1 MPRSSWLCSSWLFGP
16 ALSLCL
22 MPFAAMAQTPP
33 DCAKPSSRADR
44 TICASADLKVAAEDV
59 ATLLRDTLG
68 NTPVEGRD
76 AIERAQ
82 KAFLA
87 ERDGACA
94 DASAIPACRAL
105 YEKRAA
111 DLAAQNSSAQ
121 KKLSAIVA
129 GIPKDAKAAAAV
141 LQRHNGAPA
150 KAWLV
155 YLYQSGAVAVPD
167 KDATVRRL
175 VDEILNQDL
184 PKDPYLHEEMANLGD
199 VPGAPLGTLL
209 LFLRHVLST
218 TEMDAP
224 CFLFTKHGQPA
235 FEAFGAFWGNAR
247 DETPGLCTPPSSV
260 FDLPEWKTVSAHMDP
275 AIEPALVERG
285 SIRHG
290 YERQFE
296 VDDLQASM
304 VPSTLL
310 ESPMS
315 AEARKMAEQRGKAVT
330 AFRSWDDFE
339 VWPEKEYRAALHAL
353 PSAITATSKIYR
365 EKFKLNPQTADQA
378 AKAAADRFIAGRLG
392 LIMPDD

>member
-1 MPRSSWLCSSWLFGP
+1 MPRSSWLFGP
-16 ALSLCL
+16 ALSLFL
-22 MPFAAMAQTPP
+22 IPFAAMAQTPP
-33 DCAKPSSRADR
+33 DCAKPSSRAER
-44 TICASADLKVAAEDV
+44 TICASADLKVAAEDM

-68 NTPVEGRD
+68 NSADDRD

-82 KAFLA
+82 KAFLT
-87 ERDGACA
+87 ERDGTCA
-94 DASAIPACRAL
+94 DKSTIPACRAL

-111 DLAAQNSSAQ
+111 DLAAQNSAAQ
-121 KKLSAIVA
+121 KKLAAVVA
-129 GIPKDAKAAAAV
+129 GIPKDAKAAAAA
-141 LQRHNGAPA
+141 LQRYSGAPA

-155 YLYQSGAVAVPD
+155 YLYQCGAVAAPD

-175 VDEILNQDL
+175 VDEILNQGL
-184 PKDPYLHEEMANLGD
+184 PKDPYLLEEMANLGD
-199 VPGAPLGTLL
+199 VQGAPLSTSL

-247 DETPGLCTPPSSV
+247 DETPGLCNPPSSL
-260 FDLPEWKTVSAHMDP
+260 FDLPEWQAVSTHMDP

-296 VDDLQASM
+296 VDDLQASL

-310 ESPMS
+310 EAPMS
-315 AEARKMAEQRGKAVT
+315 AEAKKMAEQRGRAVA
-330 AFRSWDDFE
+330 AFRSGSDLD
-339 VWPEKEYRAALHAL
+339 VWPEKEYRAAVHTL
-353 PSAITATSKIYR
+353 PAAITATSKLYR

-378 AKAAADRFIAGRLG
+378 ARAAADRFIAGRLG

>member
-1 MPRSSWLCSSWLFGP
+1 MPRSSWLIGP
-16 ALSLCL
+16 VLSFCL
-22 MPFAAMAQTPP
+22 LPFAASAQTPP
-33 DCAKPSSRADR
+33 DCARPAGRADR
-44 TICASADLKVAAEDV
+44 TICASADLKVAAEDL
-59 ATLLRDTLG
+59 AALLRDTLG
-68 NTPVEGRD
+68 NTPADGRD

-87 ERDGACA
+87 ARDSTCA
-94 DASAIPACRAL
+94 DKSAVPACRAL
-105 YEKRAA
+105 YEARAA
-111 DLAAQNSSAQ
+111 DLAAQNSAAQ
-121 KKLSAIVA
+121 KKLAAIVA
-129 GIPKDAKAAAAV
+129 GIPKDAKAAAAA
-141 LQRHNGAPA
+141 LQRHDGAPA

-155 YLYQSGAVAVPD
+155 YLYQSGMVTVAD

-199 VPGAPLGTLL
+199 VPSAPLGTVL

-247 DETPGLCTPPSSV
+247 DETPGLCSPPSSV
-260 FDLPEWKTVSAHMDP
+260 FDLPEWKSVSAHMDP

-296 VDDLQASM
+296 VDDLQASL

-310 ESPMS
+310 EAPMS
-315 AEARKMAEQRGKAVT
+315 AEARKMAEQRGKAVA
-330 AFRSWDDFE
+330 AFRSWSDFE
-339 VWPEKEYRAALHAL
+339 VWPEKEYRAAAHAL
-353 PSAITATSKIYR
+353 PVAISATSKLYR
-365 EKFKLNPQTADQA
+365 EKFRLNPQTADQA
-378 AKAAADRFIAGRLG
+378 ARAAADRFIAGRLG

>member
-1 MPRSSWLCSSWLFGP
+1 MPRSSWLFGP
-16 ALSLCL
+16 VLSLCL
-22 MPFAAMAQTPP
+22 IPFAAMAQTPP
-33 DCAKPSSRADR
+33 DCTKPAGRTDR
-44 TICASADLKVAAEDV
+44 TICASADLKVAAEDM
-59 ATLLRDTLG
+59 ATLLRDTMG
-68 NTPVEGRD
+68 NTPADGRD

-94 DASAIPACRAL
+94 DKSTIPACRAL
-105 YEKRAA
+105 YETRAA
-111 DLAAQNSSAQ
+111 DLAAQNSAAQ
-121 KKLSAIVA
+121 KKLAAVVA
-129 GIPKDAKAAAAV
+129 GIPKDAKVAAAA
-141 LQRHNGAPA
+141 LQRYNGAPA

-155 YLYQSGAVAVPD
+155 YLYQSGTVTVPD

-175 VDEILNQDL
+175 VDEILNQGL
-184 PKDPYLHEEMANLGD
+184 PKDPYLLEEIANLGD
-199 VPGAPLGTLL
+199 VSSAPLATSL

-247 DETPGLCTPPSSV
+247 DETPGLCNPPSSV
-260 FDLPEWKTVSAHMDP
+260 FDLPEWKAVSAHMDP
-275 AIEPALVERG
+275 AIEPALAERG

-296 VDDLQASM
+296 VDDLQASL

-315 AEARKMAEQRGKAVT
+315 AEAKKMAEQRGRAVA
-330 AFRSWDDFE
+330 AFRSWSDFD
-339 VWPEKEYRAALHAL
+339 VWPEKEYRATVTAL
-353 PSAITATSKIYR
+353 PAAINATSKLYR

-378 AKAAADRFIAGRLG
+378 ARAAADRFIAGRLG

>member
-1 MPRSSWLCSSWLFGP
+1 
-16 ALSLCL
+16 
-22 MPFAAMAQTPP
+22 MAQTPP

-365 EKFKLNPQTADQA
+365 EKFKLNPQAADQA

-392 LIMPDD
+392 LIMSDD

>member
-1 MPRSSWLCSSWLFGP
+1 MPRFPWLFGP

-22 MPFAAMAQTPP
+22 IPVAGLAQTPP
-33 DCAKPSSRADR
+33 DCVKPFSRADR
-44 TICASADLKVAAEDV
+44 TICSSADLRVAAEDL

-68 NTPVEGRD
+68 NTPAEGRN

-82 KAFLA
+82 KAFLT
-87 ERDGACA
+87 ERDGTCA
-94 DASAIPACRAL
+94 DKSTIPACRAL
-105 YEKRAA
+105 YETRAA
-111 DLAAQNSSAQ
+111 DLAAQNAVAQ
-121 KKLSAIVA
+121 KKLAAVVA
-129 GIPKDAKAAAAV
+129 GIPKDAKSAAAA
-141 LQRHNGAPA
+141 LQRHSGALA

-155 YLYQSGAVAVPD
+155 YLYQSGTVTVPD
-167 KDATVRRL
+167 KDAMVRRL
-175 VDEILNQDL
+175 VDEIVNQDL
-184 PKDPYLHEEMANLGD
+184 PKDPYLLEEMTNLGD
-199 VPGAPLGTLL
+199 VASAPLGTGL

-247 DETPGLCTPPSSV
+247 DETPGLCSPPSSV
-260 FDLPEWKTVSAHMDP
+260 FDLAEWKAVATHMDP

-310 ESPMS
+310 EAPMS
-315 AEARKMAEQRGKAVT
+315 VEAKKMAEQRGRAVA
-330 AFRSWDDFE
+330 AFRSWNDFE
-339 VWPEKEYRAALHAL
+339 AWPEREYRATVSAL
-353 PSAITATSKIYR
+353 PAAITATSRLYR
-365 EKFKLNPQTADQA
+365 EKFKLNPETADQA

>member
-1 MPRSSWLCSSWLFGP
+1 MPRSSWLFGP
-16 ALSLCL
+16 VLSLCL
-22 MPFAAMAQTPP
+22 IPFAAMAQTPP
-33 DCAKPSSRADR
+33 DCTKPAGRTDR
-44 TICASADLKVAAEDV
+44 TICASADLKVAAEDM

-68 NTPVEGRD
+68 NTPADGRD
-76 AIERAQ
+76 AVERAQ

-94 DASAIPACRAL
+94 DKSTIPACRAL
-105 YEKRAA
+105 YEARAA
-111 DLAAQNSSAQ
+111 DLAAQNSAAQ
-121 KKLSAIVA
+121 KKLAAVVA
-129 GIPKDAKAAAAV
+129 GIPKDAKVAATA
-141 LQRHNGAPA
+141 LQRYNGAPA

-155 YLYQSGAVAVPD
+155 YLYQSGTVTVPD
-167 KDATVRRL
+167 KDTTVRRL
-175 VDEILNQDL
+175 VDEILNQGL
-184 PKDPYLHEEMANLGD
+184 PKDPYLLEEMANLGD
-199 VPGAPLGTLL
+199 VSSAPLATSL

-260 FDLPEWKTVSAHMDP
+260 FDLPEWRAVSAHMDP
-275 AIEPALVERG
+275 AIEPALAERG

-296 VDDLQASM
+296 VDDLQASL

-315 AEARKMAEQRGKAVT
+315 AEAKKMAEQRGRAVA
-330 AFRSWDDFE
+330 AFRSWSDFE
-339 VWPEKEYRAALHAL
+339 VWPEKEYRATVTAL
-353 PSAITATSKIYR
+353 PAAINATSKLYR
-365 EKFKLNPQTADQA
+365 EKFKLNSQTADQA

>member
-1 MPRSSWLCSSWLFGP
+1 M
-16 ALSLCL
+16 LSLCI
-22 MPFAAMAQTPP
+22 PIAAMAQTPP
-33 DCAKPSSRADR
+33 DCTKPSSRTDR
-44 TICASADLKVAAEDV
+44 TICASADLKVAAEDL

-68 NTPVEGRD
+68 NTPVDGRD

-82 KAFLA
+82 KAFLT
-87 ERDGACA
+87 ERDGTCA
-94 DASAIPACRAL
+94 DKSAIPACRTL
-105 YEKRAA
+105 YETRAA
-111 DLAAQNSSAQ
+111 DLAVQNSAAQ
-121 KKLSAIVA
+121 KKLATIVA
-129 GIPKDAKAAAAV
+129 SIPKDAKAAAVA
-141 LQRHNGAPA
+141 LQRYSGAPA

-155 YLYQSGAVAVPD
+155 YLYQSGAVAVHD
-167 KDATVRRL
+167 KDATVRKL

-184 PKDPYLHEEMANLGD
+184 PKDPYLLEEMANLGD
-199 VPGAPLGTLL
+199 VPSAPLGTLL

-247 DETPGLCTPPSSV
+247 DETPGLCSPPSSV
-260 FDLPEWKTVSAHMDP
+260 FDLPEWKTVSTHMDP

-296 VDDLQASM
+296 VDDLQASL

-310 ESPMS
+310 EAPMS
-315 AEARKMAEQRGKAVT
+315 AEARKMAEQRGRAVA
-330 AFRSWDDFE
+330 AFRTWSDFDI
-339 VWPEKEYRAALHAL
+339 WPEKEYRAAVHAL
-353 PSAITATSKIYR
+353 PAAITVTSKLYR

-378 AKAAADRFIAGRLG
+378 AKAAADRFVAGRLG

>member
-1 MPRSSWLCSSWLFGP
+1 MPRSSWLFGP
-16 ALSLCL
+16 VLSLCL
-22 MPFAAMAQTPP
+22 IPFSAMAQTPP
-33 DCAKPSSRADR
+33 DCSKLSSRADR
-44 TICASADLKVAAEDV
+44 TVCASANLKVAAEDV

-68 NTPVEGRD
+68 NTPTDGRN

-82 KAFLA
+82 SAFLA
-87 ERDGACA
+87 ERDTACA
-94 DASAIPACRAL
+94 DASNIPACRSL

-111 DLAAQNSSAQ
+111 DLAAQNSAAQ
-121 KKLSAIVA
+121 KKLAAVVA
-129 GIPKDAKAAAAV
+129 GIPKDAKAAAAA
-141 LQRHNGAPA
+141 LQRYNGASA

-155 YLYQSGAVAVPD
+155 YLYQSGTVAIPD
-167 KDATVRRL
+167 KDATVHRL
-175 VDEILNQDL
+175 VDEILKQDL
-184 PKDPYLHEEMANLGD
+184 PKDPYLLEEMANLGD
-199 VPGAPLGTLL
+199 VPSAPLGTTL

-247 DETPGLCTPPSSV
+247 DETPSLCAPPSSV
-260 FDLPEWKTVSAHMDP
+260 FDLPEWKAVSAHIDP
-275 AIEPALVERG
+275 AIEPALAERG

-296 VDDLQASM
+296 VDDLQASL

-310 ESPMS
+310 EAPMS

-330 AFRSWDDFE
+330 AFRSWNDFE
-339 VWPEKEYRAALHAL
+339 LWPEKEYRATVNAL
-353 PSAITATSKIYR
+353 PAAVAATSRLYR

-378 AKAAADRFIAGRLG
+378 AKAARDRFIAGRLG

>member
-1 MPRSSWLCSSWLFGP
+1 MPRSSWLFGP
-16 ALSLCL
+16 VLSLCL
-22 MPFAAMAQTPP
+22 IPFSAMAQTPP
-33 DCAKPSSRADR
+33 DCSKPAGRADR
-44 TICASADLKVAAEDV
+44 TVCASADLKVAAEDV
-59 ATLLRDTLG
+59 ATLLRDTLR
-68 NTPVEGRD
+68 NTPADGRN

-82 KAFLA
+82 SAFLA
-87 ERDGACA
+87 ERDAACA
-94 DASAIPACRAL
+94 DTSTIPSCRSL

-111 DLAAQNSSAQ
+111 DLAAQNSAAQ
-121 KKLSAIVA
+121 KKLAAVVA
-129 GIPKDAKAAAAV
+129 GIPKDAKAAAAA
-141 LQRHNGAPA
+141 LQRYNGASA

-155 YLYQSGAVAVPD
+155 YLYQSGTVAIPD
-167 KDATVRRL
+167 KDATVHRL
-175 VDEILNQDL
+175 VDEILKQDL
-184 PKDPYLHEEMANLGD
+184 PKDPYLLEEMANLGD
-199 VPGAPLGTLL
+199 VPSAPLGTSL

-247 DETPGLCTPPSSV
+247 DETPGLCAPPSSV
-260 FDLPEWKTVSAHMDP
+260 FDLPEWKAVSAHIDP
-275 AIEPALVERG
+275 AIEPALAERG

-296 VDDLQASM
+296 VDDLQASL

-310 ESPMS
+310 EAPMS

-330 AFRSWDDFE
+330 AFRSWNDFE
-339 VWPEKEYRAALHAL
+339 LWPEKEYRATVNAL
-353 PSAITATSKIYR
+353 PAAVAATSRLYR

-378 AKAAADRFIAGRLG
+378 AKAAGDRFIAGRLG

>member
-1 MPRSSWLCSSWLFGP
+1 MPRSSWLFGP

-22 MPFAAMAQTPP
+22 LPFAAVAQTPP
-33 DCAKPSSRADR
+33 DCAKPSGRAER
-44 TICASADLKVAAEDV
+44 TICASADLKVVAEDM

-68 NTPVEGRD
+68 NTSTDDNRD

-82 KAFLA
+82 KAFLT
-87 ERDGACA
+87 ERDAACA
-94 DASAIPACRAL
+94 DKATIPACRAL
-105 YEKRAA
+105 YEKRTA
-111 DLAAQNSSAQ
+111 DLAAQNSAAQ
-121 KKLSAIVA
+121 KKLAAVVA
-129 GIPKDAKAAAAV
+129 GIPKDAKAAAAA
-141 LQRHNGAPA
+141 LQRYSGAPA

-155 YLYQSGAVAVPD
+155 YLHQSGAVAVPD

-175 VDEILNQDL
+175 VDEILNQGL
-184 PKDPYLHEEMANLGD
+184 PKDPYLLEEMANLGD
-199 VPGAPLGTLL
+199 VPSAPLSTSL

-247 DETPGLCTPPSSV
+247 DETPGLCSPPSSL
-260 FDLPEWKTVSAHMDP
+260 FDLPEWKAVSTHMDP

-296 VDDLQASM
+296 VDDLQATL

-310 ESPMS
+310 EAPMS
-315 AEARKMAEQRGKAVT
+315 AEAKKMAEQRGRAVA
-330 AFRSWDDFE
+330 AFRSWSDFD
-339 VWPEKEYRAALHAL
+339 VWPEKEYRAAVNAL
-353 PSAITATSKIYR
+353 PAAITATSKLYR

-378 AKAAADRFIAGRLG
+378 ARAAADRFIAGRLG

>member
-1 MPRSSWLCSSWLFGP
+1 MPRSSWLFGP

-22 MPFAAMAQTPP
+22 FPFAAMAQTPP
-33 DCAKPSSRADR
+33 DCTRPSSRADR
-44 TICASADLKVAAEDV
+44 TICASADLKVAAEDM
-59 ATLLRDTLG
+59 ATLLRETLE
-68 NTPVEGRD
+68 NTPTDGRD
-76 AIERAQ
+76 VIERAQ
-82 KAFLA
+82 KAFLT
-87 ERDGACA
+87 ERDGTCA
-94 DASAIPACRAL
+94 DTSAIPACRTL
-105 YEKRAA
+105 YEARAA
-111 DLAAQNSSAQ
+111 DLAAQNSAAQ
-121 KKLSAIVA
+121 RKLAAVVA
-129 GIPKDAKAAAAV
+129 GIPKDAKAAAVA
-141 LQRHNGAPA
+141 LQRYNGAPA

-155 YLYQSGAVAVPD
+155 YLYQSGAVPVAD
-167 KDATVRRL
+167 KDPTVRKL
-175 VDEILNQDL
+175 VDDILNRGL
-184 PKDPYLHEEMANLGD
+184 PRDPYLLEEMANLGD
-199 VPGAPLGTLL
+199 VPSAPLGTSL

-247 DETPGLCTPPSSV
+247 DETPGLCHPSSSV
-260 FDLPEWKTVSAHMDP
+260 FDLPEWKAVSAHMDP

-296 VDDLQASM
+296 VDDLQASF

-310 ESPMS
+310 EAPMS
-315 AEARKMAEQRGKAVT
+315 AEAKKMAEQRGRAVA
-330 AFRSWDDFE
+330 AFRSWSDFDI
-339 VWPEKEYRAALHAL
+339 WPETEYRAAVRTL
-353 PSAITATSKIYR
+353 PAAITATSKLYR

>member
-1 MPRSSWLCSSWLFGP
+1 MPRSSWLFGP
-16 ALSLCL
+16 MLSLCL
-22 MPFAAMAQTPP
+22 IPVAAAAQTPP
-33 DCAKPSSRADR
+33 DCAKPSGRAER
-44 TICASADLKVAAEDV
+44 TICASADLKVAAEDLT
-59 ATLLRDTLG
+59 TLLRDTLG
-68 NTPVEGRD
+68 NTPAEGRD

-82 KAFLA
+82 KAFLTD
-87 ERDGACA
+87 RDGRCA
-94 DASAIPACRAL
+94 DTSAIPACRAL
-105 YEKRAA
+105 YEARAT
-111 DLAAQNSSAQ
+111 DLASQNSAGQ
-121 KKLSAIVA
+121 KTLAAIVA
-129 GIPKDAKAAAAV
+129 GIPKDAKAAAAA
-141 LQRHNGAPA
+141 LRRYNGAPA

-155 YLYQSGAVAVPD
+155 YLYQSGSVAVPD
-167 KDATVRRL
+167 KDAAVRRL

-184 PKDPYLHEEMANLGD
+184 PKDPYLLEEMRNLGD
-199 VPGAPLGTLL
+199 VPSASLATAL

-247 DETPGLCTPPSSV
+247 DETPGLCAPPSSV
-260 FDLPEWKTVSAHMDP
+260 FDLPEWKTVSAHIDP

-296 VDDLQASM
+296 VDDLQASL

-315 AEARKMAEQRGKAVT
+315 AEARKMAEQRGKAVA

-339 VWPEKEYRAALHAL
+339 VWPEKDYRAALHAL
-353 PSAITATSKIYR
+353 PAAITATSKIYR
-365 EKFKLNPQTADQA
+365 EKFKLNSQTADQA

>member
-1 MPRSSWLCSSWLFGP
+1 MPRSSWLFGP

-22 MPFAAMAQTPP
+22 IPFAAIAQTPP
-33 DCAKPSSRADR
+33 DCAKPVGRADR
-44 TICASADLKVAAEDV
+44 TICASVDLKVAAEEL

-68 NTPVEGRD
+68 NTPADDRD
-76 AIERAQ
+76 TIARAQ
-82 KAFLA
+82 KAFLT
-87 ERDGACA
+87 ERDGTCA
-94 DASAIPACRAL
+94 DKSTITACRAL
-105 YEKRAA
+105 YETRTA
-111 DLAAQNSSAQ
+111 DLAAQNSTAQ
-121 KKLSAIVA
+121 KKLAAVVA
-129 GIPKDAKAAAAV
+129 GIPKDAKAAAMA
-141 LQRHNGAPA
+141 LQRYNGAPA

-175 VDEILNQDL
+175 VDEIVNQGL
-184 PKDPYLHEEMANLGD
+184 PKDPYLLEEMANLGD
-199 VPGAPLGTLL
+199 IPSAPLGTSL

-247 DETPGLCTPPSSV
+247 DETPGLCNPPSSL
-260 FDLPEWKTVSAHMDP
+260 FDLPEWKAVSTHMDP

-296 VDDLQASM
+296 VDDLQASL

-310 ESPMS
+310 EAPMS
-315 AEARKMAEQRGKAVT
+315 AEAKKMAEQRGRAVA
-330 AFRSWDDFE
+330 AFRSWGDFDA
-339 VWPEKEYRAALHAL
+339 WPEKEYRAAVHTL
-353 PSAITATSKIYR
+353 PAAITATSKLYR

-392 LIMPDD
+392 LIMPDE

>member
-1 MPRSSWLCSSWLFGP
+1 MPRSSWLFGSM
-16 ALSLCL
+16 LSLCL
-22 MPFAAMAQTPP
+22 IPFAAVAQTPP
-33 DCAKPSSRADR
+33 DCTKPSGRTER
-44 TICASADLKVAAEDV
+44 TICASADLKVAAEDM

-68 NTPVEGRD
+68 NTPAEGR
-76 AIERAQ
+76 AGIERAQ

-87 ERDGACA
+87 ERDGSCA
-94 DASAIPACRAL
+94 DKSSIPACRTL
-105 YEKRAA
+105 YEARAA
-111 DLAAQNSSAQ
+111 DLAAQNAAGQ
-121 KKLSAIVA
+121 KTLAAVVA
-129 GIPKDAKAAAAV
+129 GIPKDARAAAAA
-141 LQRHNGAPA
+141 LQRYSGAPA

-155 YLYQSGAVAVPD
+155 YLYQSGAVVVPE

-184 PKDPYLHEEMANLGD
+184 PKDPYLLEEMANLGD
-199 VPGAPLGTLL
+199 VPSAPLSTVL

-260 FDLPEWKTVSAHMDP
+260 FDLPEWKSVSAHIDP
-275 AIEPALVERG
+275 AVEPALVERG

-296 VDDLQASM
+296 VDDLQASL

-315 AEARKMAEQRGKAVT
+315 TEARKMAEQRVKAVS
-330 AFRSWDDFE
+330 AFRSWSDFE
-339 VWPEKEYRAALHAL
+339 AWPEKDYRAALHAL
-353 PSAITATSKIYR
+353 PAAIAATSKLYR

-378 AKAAADRFIAGRLG
+378 ANAAADRFIAGRLG